1 MSARVSAP
9 SHFSPDQKAE
19 WYQERWDL
27 ISQLNQH
34 GRRTSVCG
42 ASDGEASASATPGKA
57 PPVAAGMHPA
67 SHCDPVSE
75 KGTEGSCL
83 T

>member
-1 MSARVSAP
+1 VSARVSAP

-57 PPVAAGMHPA
+57 LPVAAGFSGLNQSPNQDKQGA
-67 SHCDPVSE
+67 E
-75 KGTEGSCL
+75 L
-83 T
+83 L